1 MTIAIIGATGKFGG
15 HVIDALL
22 ERGVAP
28 SDVLALGRD
37 GDRLEELADRGLRT
51 AFLDLA
57 DEAGTAETLR
67 GVDRL
72 LLVSIGAPGA
82 ALAPRTAAIDAAAA
96 AGVPHIVYTSALGA
110 PSTSFA
116 LAAEHR
122 ATEEVITGS
131 GLPATFMRNGWW
143 TENLK
148 QDFETARDRGVIANS
163 IGDGRLA
170 TATRRDMAEAA
181 AVVLTEPGHEG
192 RAYELS
198 GDAAWNYAEFAQA
211 AQEVLGTPVRYE
223 PLTPE
228 QERDMLLGAGLDEAT
243 VGFLGV
249 LNQGMCEGTQA
260 IITGD
265 LSRLIGR
272 PTTPLQT
279 IMRSWT

>member
-22 ERGVAP
+22 ERGVAS

-37 GDRLEELADRGLRT
+37 GGRLEALASRGLRT
-51 AFLDLA
+51 APLDLA
-57 DEAGTAETLR
+57 NEAGTAETLR

-96 AGVPHIVYTSALGA
+96 AGVPHLVYTSALGA
-110 PSTSFA
+110 PTTSFA
-116 LAAEHR
+116 LAAEHK
-122 ATEEVITGS
+122 ATEDVITAS
-131 GLPATFMRNGWW
+131 GIPATFLRNGWW
-143 TENLK
+143 TENLQ

-170 TATRRDMAEAA
+170 TATRRDTAEAA
-181 AVVLTEPGHEG
+181 AVVLTTPGHESE
-192 RAYELS
+192 AYELS
-198 GDAAWNYAEFAQA
+198 GDAAWDYAEFAQT
-211 AQEVLGTPVRYE
+211 AQDVLGKPVRYE
-223 PLTPE
+223 PLSPE
-228 QERDMLLGAGLDEAT
+228 QEREMLLGAGLDEAT

-249 LNQGMCEGTQA
+249 LNQGMREGTQA
-260 IITGD
+260 LMTGD

-272 PTTPLQT
+272 PTTPLET
-279 IMRSWT
+279 TMRSWI